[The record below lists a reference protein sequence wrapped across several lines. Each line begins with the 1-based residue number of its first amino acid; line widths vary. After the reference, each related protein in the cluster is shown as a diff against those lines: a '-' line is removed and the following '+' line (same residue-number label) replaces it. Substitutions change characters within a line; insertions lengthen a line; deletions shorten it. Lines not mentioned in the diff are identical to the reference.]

1 MLTALILVC
10 SLTIAPD
17 PGDCSRANAIH
28 VMRVPATFASPA
40 TCFLH
45 GQAYLAETTIGQDL
59 AKNELVKVICVP
71 NRATIDVTGTPPTAA
86 Q

>member
-10 SLTIAPD
+10 SLTTPD
-17 PGDCSRANAIH
+17 PGDCSRANAVH
-28 VMRVPATFASPA
+28 VMRVPAAFASPV

-59 AKNELVKVICVP
+59 APNERVKVICVP
-71 NRATIDVTGTPPTAA
+71 NGAAIDVTGTLPTTAR
-86 Q
+86 